1 MSTKK
6 KTSTGLERQH
16 AYKSFK
22 ERVDSL
28 KIEPARKLSARA
40 SDYVETSH
48 FLVTLEHWKEVNVSG
63 NFTDFLYE
71 VEKNCQ
77 TLPQILHH
85 QKSIFTSLEKHIRVM
100 DVNSLQPLLE
110 LVAQFIHDLG
120 PDFMEFYDQF
130 LILIIDISQ
139 KINPNDSQNIKNSS
153 NVLEWTFNA
162 LAYAFKYLSRTLVA
176 DLKPTF
182 RRLLP
187 VFEMTKK
194 TYVARF
200 CAEAV
205 SFLVK
210 KLKPEALHLLVNVT
224 FNENKTILEENHA
237 YRDAMVVLFSESMK
251 NTQNTFHSKSA
262 AVFELLLQNALAE
275 DRDNDSCID
284 ALCDI
289 LLKIIDHGSID
300 ACLKFYSSALSHL
313 GSVAKSNTSMKRLG
327 YVSQVLTALCFAESG
342 QKIQDWSMVF
352 NVVQAITDN
361 FDVLSS
367 TTTESTFSAGSSA
380 VLASISCLFAT
391 ITRNCPVSHLTK
403 EFSSMADYLS
413 LKNDGE
419 FYISFYEMLIVNS
432 KEKILGF
439 GGTQVLQAVLNNASS
454 EKILS
459 RLALSLTKIE
469 TLYPQI
475 TTDISLPRHVSSQ
488 LLESL
493 NAEIDILE
501 NKELLKIH
509 WKVYLLLFCSDLQ
522 DTNDVLLPLL
532 TKLCLQKE
540 AEPCFLHDVI
550 GITLVV
556 VVRCLAR
563 NLERIEQLFGLI
575 LDNLATCRQSL
586 SFLNGCNTLFEKVP
600 ETFKSTLLTRKELF
614 LTSLG
619 HTLALP
625 DVRVR
630 RATAELM
637 SKFYKAIDEPVSFI
651 VAQAGIIDNV
661 PLSVDNVNDIK
672 MRIRVMFND
681 YTKQQKLT
689 LVDHLQLAQYT
700 VGLLTNSFQPCWQAV
715 NDNISKIS
723 GLNCLAELWTA
734 FFSVFSQNFS
744 TEKQPYW
751 RSDAL
756 FASTE
761 NPFVGEFRSSNERFA
776 KYFDLISTT
785 IVTSIEDIEYDLY
798 EHVINTRPTVSY
810 NPMIRSRILLALA
823 SIPSAAERH
832 GAQLIDFLLELQ
844 DEDEKH
850 SWNSKDRLLLISIFS
865 KFKKI
870 SKISNSNLL
879 YNAMMKQLLSK
890 DVPTQKAALSVL
902 FAWNKL
908 EINKYRDNLSNL
920 LDDKLFRDELQSL
933 VSKSSELKIED
944 SDRDAVVPIVL
955 RLLYGRAKGV
965 TNNNSKNGRK
975 FAIASVL
982 PNLPDEY
989 ISLFLKITAENF
1001 PIGEFFETEMVQ
1013 IPTQMDLRAMVG
1025 YLNMLYEVYVGLGYK
1040 FAHVLTETIQP
1051 LLFTLIN
1058 AQHVLDEP
1066 IDDEIA
1072 MKTAKSVRQLG
1083 FKCLNHLF
1091 KVTSKTYN
1099 WKGEAPMVYERVI
1112 KPRLVH
1118 FGSENAQQPSSM
1130 MQMMLSWISAPELV
1144 SLYYFDDF
1152 APVHALV
1159 SLLSNPFAKDTVKSA
1174 LLDFCI
1180 ACFTQKDVHDD
1191 QFYSVLAL
1199 LVDGLLGVLPTII
1212 QSSEDKDI
1220 NSRAATLLLLIIEG
1234 KYVELHAT
1242 KGELIASCSHAL
1254 DKPATQIGISDKI
1267 SILLSLASVV
1277 EEYDCTFADLNGLYE
1292 TCSRSLRI
1300 YKDRNMRSA
1309 LIKVFNVFG
1318 SKFEY
1323 LLEISEILEALNSY
1337 SERRIMEPDFE
1348 KRMAAYRKLNEDL
1361 YPHLTVLQWTPIIYS
1376 NLFFI
1381 NDPDEISL
1389 RSNAAH
1395 TLTRFID
1402 CLNARMDPEEYVQFW
1417 RSVVVSYLRAGLKK
1431 DTEEVRDGY
1440 INVLA
1445 HTVRHSEHIPE
1456 MESMKVLLSD
1466 DPDLDFFV
1474 NFNHVQLSH
1483 RQKAIKTLNEHRND
1497 ISADCLYHYLLPM
1510 TEVYAV
1516 CQGERFLP
1524 LWNDVNDNWQTLASC
1539 LNWRDFRQLF
1549 RKHISASSRA
1559 TETELRDR
1567 CRLVVSLSRALKL
1580 AFDSISNSTTEEEEF
1595 EIEAGKEEIKRESE
1609 SESDHQIDTFKNLP
1623 ENLESVHSQ
1632 IMDEFL
1638 APIMKIVKIR
1648 DDETIVQRAPLVEA
1662 AVNCLLCVSDSVAEA
1677 SIAGVLTSTCQA
1689 LRSRTQHIRDA
1700 IRKSLCRVARV
1711 LGAKYFQYI
1720 VKELKTAL
1728 SRGAQIHTLSYT
1740 LYSILN
1746 SVRDLFKTGDLDE
1759 SAVLI
1764 VDIIMEDI
1772 FGAAG
1777 QEKDAEGYVS
1787 KMIEVKSKMSY
1798 ESAQLLTSNINF
1810 NRFRAIVNPLKL
1822 LMREN
1827 LPMKTKKNLD
1837 ELIRRYAVGLNY
1849 NTNSSK
1855 MEVLILCFELLKQ
1868 SKSTDDMPK
1877 PKAKKSVAED
1887 HFLVDLEAKPVRMA
1901 KDNTQIMYTLQTL
1914 SYELMRTA
1922 LGKHKSLM
1930 TIGNLDGFF
1939 PQFEESIDLENE
1951 STLCALYRV
1960 LNLII
1965 TLPFSDEKDA
1975 FFEKAAL
1982 KAFKVIQDLPTTA
1995 SQISQIM
2002 LKFLAAIIRHKPSI
2016 QLNNSSITYILV
2028 RIMPDLE
2035 EPHRQSLAFNFMK
2048 AVLLQHIMLPEIYDV
2063 FEKVSNI
2070 MVLNHTLE
2078 IRAMSRGLYYQFLME
2093 YEHGAK
2099 KLEKSFKFLVNNLA
2113 YPTEDGRLS
2122 VMEFMHTIVLK
2133 ATSSLLDQLSV
2144 SFFVGLANVLV
2155 TDDSSRCREMASELL
2170 GHIFRKSKTSKML
2183 SSMEDLTLSWLTNHS
2198 NNLLQRCGLMVY
2210 KVYVSELNYGNCPK
2224 LDKAAYAVISECI
2237 KRAKNDSSDVST
2249 SWEEVYTSMNV
2260 WAVLC
2265 KQQQDEILGAKH
2277 KDVWKDLFETLL
2289 YPHTWVRL
2297 LSSRLVGTLLS
2308 NLDSVGF
2315 DVSPHRIQTI
2325 AYRLLRQLAAPTV
2338 SSELGTQVVKNMIL
2352 IITKWEQT
2360 DAAYISSKALEKDGE
2375 EEAPRYEKATD
2386 FAVDRICKIMRQE
2399 RKPNTSI
2406 TSSSALTASI
2416 QLAAMISQILTS
2428 ERLKEVATK
2437 IIMGL
2442 YMIVENKA
2450 YTPEETEILNLGN
2463 ECLKILETKL
2473 GTTLYNEAY
2482 MEVRMQVDRRREQRR
2497 ADKAALALNE
2507 PEVAAMRKLK
2517 KHERFREK
2525 RRHPRD
2531 DSGFYRSKKRQP
2543 PR

>member
-1 MSTKK
+1 MPCQSLQIHTHMSTKK

-16 AYKSFK
+16 AYRSFK
-22 ERVDSL
+22 ERVDLL
-28 KIEPARKLSARA
+28 KIEPARKLATRA
-40 SDYVETSH
+40 SDFVESSH

-63 NFTDFLYE
+63 NFTDFLYD
-71 VEKNCQ
+71 VEPLCQ

-85 QKSIFTSLEKHIRVM
+85 QKKIYSALEKHVRVL
-100 DVNSLQPLLE
+100 DINSLQPLME

-120 PDFMEFYDQF
+120 PDFMEFYDDF
-130 LILIIDISQ
+130 LVMIIDISQ
-139 KINPNDSQNIKNSS
+139 KTNPNDSQNIKNTS
-153 NVLEWTFNA
+153 NVLEWTFNT
-162 LAYAFKYLSRTLVA
+162 LAYAFKYLARTLVL
-176 DLKPTF
+176 DLEPTF
-182 RRLLP
+182 TRLLP

-200 CAEAV
+200 CAEAL

-210 KLKPEALHLLVNVT
+210 KLKPETLEQLVNLT
-224 FNENKTILEENHA
+224 FNENQKLLEENSS
-237 YRDAMVVLFSESMK
+237 YRDAMVILFSESMK

-262 AVFELLLQNALAE
+262 SAFAILLQNALAE
-275 DRDNDSCID
+275 GRDNDSCID

-289 LLKIIDHGSID
+289 LLRIMDHGSVE
-300 ACLKFYSSALSHL
+300 ACGKFYASALAHL
-313 GSVAKSNTSMKRLG
+313 VSVAKNNTSMKRLG
-327 YVSQVLTALCFAESG
+327 YVCQVLTALCFAESG
-342 QKIQDWSMVF
+342 TKIQDWGMVF
-352 NVVQAITDN
+352 AVVQAITAN
-361 FDVLSS
+361 FDALEEQPGADAA
-367 TTTESTFSAGSSA
+367 TTASGA
-380 VLASISCLFAT
+380 VLASIACLYAT
-391 ITRNCPVSHLTK
+391 IVRNCDVSYLTK
-403 EFSSMADYLS
+403 EFTPMAEYLS
-413 LKNDGE
+413 SKNNGE
-419 FYISFYEMLIVNS
+419 FYISFYEILIVNA
-432 KEKILGF
+432 KDKILGF
-439 GGTQVLQAVLNNASS
+439 GGTQVLQTVLNNATS
-454 EKILS
+454 EKDLS
-459 RLALSLTKIE
+459 RMALSLTKIE
-469 TLYPQI
+469 PLYAQI
-475 TTDISLPRHVSSQ
+475 KEEISLPHFLSAQ

-493 NAEIDILE
+493 KSETDFADD
-501 NKELLKIH
+501 KALLSIH
-509 WKVYLLLFCSDLQ
+509 WKVKLLMYCADLQ
-522 DTNDVLLPLL
+522 DSQDVLVALL
-532 TKLCLQKE
+532 ANLSQQKQPQ
-540 AEPCFLHDVI
+540 PCFLHDVI
-550 GITLVV
+550 GITLVAA
-556 VVRCLAR
+556 VRGLAG
-563 NLERIEQLFGLI
+563 NETKIEQLLRVFT
-575 LDNLATCRQSL
+575 DCLATCRQSL
-586 SFLNGCNTLFEKVP
+586 YFLGGCNTLFEQCP
-600 ETFKSTLLTRKELF
+600 ESLKASLASEKEIVI
-614 LTSLG
+614 SALG
-619 HTLALP
+619 QNLALP

-630 RATAELM
+630 QATAELL
-637 SKFYKAIDEPVSFI
+637 SKFYRAIGEPVSYI

-661 PLSVDNVNDIK
+661 PLSVENVNDIK

-689 LVDHLQLAQYT
+689 PTDHLQMAHYV

-715 NDNISKIS
+715 NENISKIS
-723 GLNCLAELWTA
+723 GLNCLAELWAA
-734 FFSVFSQNFS
+734 FFAVFSRDFTAE
-744 TEKQPYW
+744 TEPYW

-756 FASTE
+756 FASSE
-761 NPFVGEFRSSNERFA
+761 NPFVGEFRSSDERFA
-776 KYFDLISTT
+776 KYFDTVSTT
-785 IVTSIEDIEYDLY
+785 IVTSQTDIDYDLY
-798 EHVINTRPTVSY
+798 EHVVNTRPTVSY
-810 NPMIRSRILLALA
+810 NPMMRGRVLLALA
-823 SIPSAAERH
+823 GIPSVAERH
-832 GAQLIDFLLELQ
+832 GVELIDFFLELQ
-844 DEDEKH
+844 EDDKH
-850 SWNSKDRLLLISIFS
+850 SWNTKDRLALIAIFP

-870 SKISNSNLL
+870 AKISSNQLL
-879 YNAMMKQLLSK
+879 YDAMMKQLLSK
-890 DVPTQKAALSVL
+890 DVATQKAALAVL

-933 VSKSSELKIED
+933 VSKSSESKIED
-944 SDRDAVVPIVL
+944 SDRDVVVPIVL

-975 FAIASVL
+975 FAIATVL
-982 PNLPDEY
+982 PNLPDAY
-989 ISLFLKITAENF
+989 ISLFLDITAENF
-1001 PIGEFFETEMVQ
+1001 PVAEYFDTEMVQ
-1013 IPTQMDLRAMVG
+1013 MPTQKDLRAMVG

-1040 FAHVLTETIQP
+1040 FAHVLTQTIQP

-1058 AQHVLDEP
+1058 AQRALDEP
-1066 IDDEIA
+1066 LDDEIA
-1072 MKTAKSVRQLG
+1072 TKTAKSVRQLG

-1091 KVTSKTYN
+1091 KVTSKTYD
-1099 WKGEAPMVYERVI
+1099 WKDEAPMIYERVV
-1112 KPRLVH
+1112 KPRLAH

-1130 MQMMLSWISAPELV
+1130 MQMMLSWVSSPELV
-1144 SLYYFDDF
+1144 LLYYFDDF

-1159 SLLSNPFAKDTVKSA
+1159 ALLSNTFAKDTVRSA

-1220 NSRAATLLLLIIEG
+1220 NSRASTLLLLIIEG
-1234 KYVELHAT
+1234 KYVESHAT
-1242 KGELIASCSHAL
+1242 KGELIESCSHAL
-1254 DKPATQIGISDKI
+1254 DKPATQIGISDKV

-1277 EEYDCTFADLNGLYE
+1277 EEYDCTMDELTGLYE

-1318 SKFEY
+1318 SKFEDLSEVAE
-1323 LLEISEILEALNSY
+1323 LLASLNAY
-1337 SERRIMEPDFE
+1337 SERRIMEPDYE
-1348 KRMAAYRKLNEDL
+1348 RRMAAYRRLNEEL
-1361 YPHLTVLQWTPIIYS
+1361 YSLLSVAQWTPIIYS

-1381 NDPDEISL
+1381 NDPEEISI

-1402 CLNARMDPEEYVQFW
+1402 CLNGQMEPEGYVTFW

-1431 DTEEVRDGY
+1431 DAEEVRDGY

-1445 HTVRHSEHIPE
+1445 HTVRHCENIPE
-1456 MESMKVLLSD
+1456 MLSMKVLLSD
-1466 DPDLDFFV
+1466 DPDLDFFL

-1483 RQKAIKTLNEHRND
+1483 RQKAIKKLNEHRNE

-1524 LWNDVNDNWQTLASC
+1524 LWNDVNDTWQTLASC

-1567 CRLVVSLSRALKL
+1567 CRLVVSLSRGLKMS
-1580 AFDSISNSTTEEEEF
+1580 FDQMRDSAET
-1595 EIEAGKEEIKRESE
+1595 
-1609 SESDHQIDTFKNLP
+1609 DTFKNMP
-1623 ENLESVHSQ
+1623 ENLDSVHSQ

-1662 AVNCLLCVSDSVAEA
+1662 AVNCLLCVSDNIAEA

-1711 LGAKYFQYI
+1711 LGAKYFRYI

-1740 LYSILN
+1740 LYAILN
-1746 SVRDLFKTGDLDE
+1746 SVREIFVTGDLDE
-1759 SAVLI
+1759 SAVLV

-1810 NRFRAIVNPLKL
+1810 NRFKAIVDPLKL

-1849 NTNSSK
+1849 NSNSSK

-1868 SKSTDDMPK
+1868 STSTEDAPK
-1877 PKAKKSVAED
+1877 PKPKKTVAED
-1887 HFLVDLEAKPVRMA
+1887 HFLVDLDAKPVRMA
-1901 KDNTQIMYTLQTL
+1901 RDNTQIMYTLQTL

-1930 TIGNLDGFF
+1930 TVGNLDGFF
-1939 PQFEESIDLENE
+1939 PQMEASIDLEHE

-1965 TLPFSDEKDA
+1965 TLPFSEEKDA

-1995 SQISQIM
+1995 SHISQIM

-2016 QLNNSSITYILV
+2016 QLNNSSITYLLV

-2063 FEKVSNI
+2063 LEKVSNI

-2099 KLEKSFKFLVNNLA
+2099 KLEKAFKFLVSNLA

-2133 ATSSLLDQLSV
+2133 ASMSLLDQLSV

-2170 GHIFRKSKTSKML
+2170 GHILRKSKDSKML
-2183 SSMEDLTLSWLTNHS
+2183 LSMEDLALSWLKNS
-2198 NNLLQRCGLMVY
+2198 ANPLLQRCGLMVY
-2210 KVYVSELNYGNCPK
+2210 KVYVSELGYGNCPK
-2224 LDKAAYAVISECI
+2224 LDKAAYAVVSECI
-2237 KRAKNDSSDVST
+2237 KRAKNDSSDVSA

-2265 KQQQDEILGAKH
+2265 KEQQDEILGAKH
-2277 KDVWKDLFETLL
+2277 KEVWKDLFETLL

-2297 LSSRLVGTLLS
+2297 LGSRLVGTLLS

-2315 DVSPHRIQTI
+2315 EVSAHRVQTI

-2338 SSELGTQVVKNMIL
+2338 SSDLGTQVVKNMIQ

-2360 DAAYISSKALEKDGE
+2360 DAPYISSKTSENDGE

-2386 FAVDRICKIMRQE
+2386 FAVDKICKIMRQE
-2399 RKPNTSI
+2399 RKPNSSVTA
-2406 TSSSALTASI
+2406 SSAVTASI
-2416 QLAAMISQILTS
+2416 QLAAMISQILTP
-2428 ERLKEVATK
+2428 ERLSEVATK

-2463 ECLKILETKL
+2463 ECLKILENKL
-2473 GTTLYNEAY
+2473 GTTRYMEAY
-2482 MEVRMQVDRRREQRR
+2482 MDVKMQVDRRREQRR

-2517 KHERFREK
+2517 KHEWFREK

-2531 DSGFYRSKKRQP
+2531 DSGFYKSKKRQP